1 MMRIP
6 LVSRLNMYR
15 DLLLV
20 FIWREFAIRYKQS
33 LIGIAW
39 AIFQPVM
46 MMLMFVFVFA
56 YVMPVQISDYPYAI
70 FFYAGI
76 LPWGFFASSLNYAI
90 PSLTNHYN
98 LITKIYFPR
107 EILPL
112 AGIAVAVIDSLIAG
126 VVYVVLSV
134 LYQVPVTWN
143 ALWLLPLLVLLFLFT
158 VSVALLLSSLNVYY
172 RDVKIAIGFLLQ
184 LWFFATPVFYSID
197 RLPAMIKYIL
207 FINPMTFIVE
217 NIRRCILEGRGV
229 VWWQVAIMFVFIA
242 GLFVMSYRFFTR
254 VEKKFADVI

>member
-1 MMRIP
+1 MQIP
-6 LVSRLNMYR
+6 IVSRLTPYS

-33 LIGIAW
+33 FIGVAW

-46 MMLMFVFVFA
+46 MMLMFVFVFS
-56 YVMPVQISDYPYAI
+56 YVMPVKISDYPYAI

-76 LPWGFFASSLNYAI
+76 LPWGFFSSSLNYAI

-112 AGIAVAVIDSLIAG
+112 AGIAVAVVDSLIAG
-126 VVYVVLSV
+126 SVYVVLSMW
-134 LYQVPVTWN
+134 YHVPVTWN
-143 ALWLLPLLVLLFLFT
+143 VLWLLPLFLLLFLFT

-172 RDVKIAIGFLLQ
+172 RDVKIAISFLLQ

-197 RLPAMIKYIL
+197 LLPSVIKFLL
-207 FINPMTFIVE
+207 FLNPMTFIVE
-217 NIRRCILEGRGV
+217 NIRRCVLEGRSV
-229 VWWQVAIMFVFIA
+229 VWWQIIIMFIFIA
-242 GLFVMSYRFFTR
+242 GLFFISYRFFIR